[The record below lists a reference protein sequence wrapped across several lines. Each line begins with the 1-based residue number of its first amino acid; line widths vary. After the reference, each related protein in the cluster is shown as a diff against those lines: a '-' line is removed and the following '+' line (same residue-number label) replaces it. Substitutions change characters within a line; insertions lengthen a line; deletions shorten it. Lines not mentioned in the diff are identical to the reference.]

1 MKNKNIS
8 QIVLERIKMEGLRP
22 ISKSIFSIK
31 RVLFWT
37 AVAISLI
44 IGAFTFSLVLSS
56 LFNNDWDLYNKFGF
70 NFILKTLPYF
80 WIISLA
86 IFVILG
92 EYYYRK
98 TLHGYRHTL
107 IVVVGAYMASCII
120 FGSIFYVLGV
130 GDLVEKSLV
139 DVSPQYR
146 NIILNR
152 HEVWTHPE
160 DGLLSG
166 KITRISDGIIEVI
179 DSNGIIWIIDTT
191 ASINRGKVEI
201 EIGER
206 IKIMGDIVNNNNF
219 KAEEIRCW
227 MRMR

>member
-1 MKNKNIS
+1 MENKNIS
-8 QIVLERIKMEGLRP
+8 QIVLERIKMEGLKP

-31 RVLFWT
+31 RVIFWT
-37 AVAISLI
+37 LVTISLI
-44 IGAFTFSLVLSS
+44 VGAFTFSLVLFS
-56 LFNNDWDLYNKFGF
+56 LFNNDWDLYTKFGL

-80 WIISLA
+80 WIISLI
-86 IFVILG
+86 IFIVLG

-98 TLHGYRHTL
+98 TLHGYRYTL
-107 IVVVGAYMASCII
+107 IVVVGAYMALSII
-120 FGSIFYVLGV
+120 FGSLFYVLRI
-130 GDLVEKSLV
+130 GDLVENSLV
-139 DVSPQYR
+139 DISPQYR

-166 KITRISDGIIEVI
+166 KIIRTGNGVIEII
-179 DSNGIIWIIDTT
+179 DSNGIIWTIDTIGT
-191 ASINRGKVEI
+191 INRGRVEI

-206 IKIMGDIVNNNNF
+206 IKIMGDMVNNNNF